1 MANVKC
7 GKGTRAAYQK
17 IREKVPMIK
26 QDRPVSDL
34 IEIVVN
40 MISNGSILE
49 SVESSIQTLR

>member
-1 MANVKC
+1 
-7 GKGTRAAYQK
+7 
-17 IREKVPMIK
+17 MIK
-26 QDRPVSDL
+26 QDRPMSNL